1 MFRREKIMI
10 CTHEDCEYEKRVW
23 LPINTDA
30 SETLKHPF
38 CKHCGAVRN
47 LSRDR
52 ATDLGYFMNI
62 LSLMKRSNR
71 KKIITDVQIRL
82 ISKEL
87 MGVDDFNDKY
97 WMRRSIQE
105 ALFISAVNKY
115 CKLSQNYIKS
125 FL

>member
-1 MFRREKIMI
+1 MGCE
-10 CTHEDCEYEKRVW
+10 HEDCEYEKRVW
-23 LPINTDA
+23 LPINGDV
-30 SETLKHPF
+30 SETTKHPF
-38 CKHCGAVRN
+38 CKHCGAVKN

-52 ATDLGYFMNI
+52 AKDIGYFMNV
-62 LSLMKRSNR
+62 LSSMKYSNR

-87 MGVDDFNDKY
+87 MDVDDFNDKY

-115 CKLSQNYIKS
+115 CNLSQNYIES